1 MLYLAYMHERKI
13 YWMASS
19 KKDLDKLPVEV
30 RRVFGYAIH
39 LAQQGSQHLEAKPFK
54 GVGGGVTEVVEDYDS
69 DTFRALYSV
78 KFPEAVFVLH
88 VFKKKSKK
96 GRETPKA
103 DVDLIKSRLK
113 LAKELYGLLKRKG
126 EL

>member
-1 MLYLAYMHERKI
+1 MGEKKL

-19 KKDLDKLPVEV
+19 RKDLNKLPVEV
-30 RRVFGYAIH
+30 QRVFGYAIH
-39 LAQQGSQHLEAKPFK
+39 LAQNGSQHLEAKPFK
-54 GVGGGVTEVVEDYDS
+54 GVGGGVPEVVEDHDS
-69 DTFRALYSV
+69 DTYRAVYSV
-78 KFPEAVFVLH
+78 KFREAVFVLH

-113 LAKELYGLLKRKG
+113 LAQELYDLLKKKG